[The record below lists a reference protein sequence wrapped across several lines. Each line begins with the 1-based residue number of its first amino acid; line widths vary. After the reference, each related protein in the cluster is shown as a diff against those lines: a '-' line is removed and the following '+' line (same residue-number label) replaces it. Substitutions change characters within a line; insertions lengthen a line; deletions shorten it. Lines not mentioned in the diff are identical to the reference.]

1 MIGRKF
7 INTFSTEK
15 IMLVRIG
22 FFILLAIEIYFSTS
36 HQNSMVKITK
46 PILMPLLMLM
56 ALQLKVND
64 KYLYI
69 ALLFSL
75 LGDIFLMF
83 GGNLYFMLGLGSFL
97 LAHVF
102 YILLF
107 KNQFKFSL
115 LSVTPFFAATLSYF
129 MFIKKGIDP
138 NLLIP
143 VSVYCLVI
151 TLMGIF
157 AAGRKTNKYSYNL
170 ILIGSILFIISDSL
184 IAFNKFYQPLPA
196 SSFWVMSTYG
206 LAQFLIVLGWSKQ

>member
-1 MIGRKF
+1 
-7 INTFSTEK
+7 
-15 IMLVRIG
+15 MLVRIA

-36 HQNSMVKITK
+36 HQNSLVKITK
-46 PILMPLLMLM
+46 PLLMPMLMLM
-56 ALQLKVND
+56 AYQLNIKE

-69 ALLFSL
+69 ALFFSL
-75 LGDIFLMF
+75 LGDVFLMF
-83 GGNLYFMLGLGSFL
+83 GGELYFMLGLGAFL

-107 KNQFKFSL
+107 KDQFKFNLMSIF
-115 LSVTPFFAATLSYF
+115 PFVGATLSYF
-129 MFIKKGIDP
+129 MFIKSGIDP

-157 AAGRKTNKYSYNL
+157 AAGRKTINSSYNL
-170 ILIGSILFIISDSL
+170 VLMGSILFIISDSL
-184 IAFNKFYQPLPA
+184 IAYNKFYATLPA

-206 LAQFLIVLGWSKQ
+206 LAQFLIVLGWSKK